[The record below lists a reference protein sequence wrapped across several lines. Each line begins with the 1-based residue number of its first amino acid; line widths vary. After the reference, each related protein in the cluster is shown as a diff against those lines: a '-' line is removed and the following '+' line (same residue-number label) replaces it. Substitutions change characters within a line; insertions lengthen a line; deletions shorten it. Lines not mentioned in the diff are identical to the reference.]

1 MRETNRLLVIGVG
14 GAFGA
19 LSRAGISHLF
29 GTTSIELGDQS
40 ASFPWATLTVNV
52 IGALLIGILAV
63 ALVADGDSYLR
74 PLLITGFLG
83 GFTTFSA
90 LALEAADLIDHN
102 MWPTALLY
110 LAVTVGAGLIA
121 VQFGIRVTQRMV
133 KS

>member
-1 MRETNRLLVIGVG
+1 MREASRLLVIGIG

-19 LSRAGISHLF
+19 LSRNGIAQLF
-29 GTTSIELGDQS
+29 GSAPIELGDQI

-63 ALVADGDSYLR
+63 ALMADGDGYLR
-74 PLLITGFLG
+74 PFLITGFLG

-90 LALEAADLIDHN
+90 LALEAADLMDNN
-102 MWPTALLY
+102 MWLTALVY
-110 LAVTVGAGLIA
+110 LAVTVGAGLVA
-121 VQFGIRVTQRMV
+121 VQFGIRATQRMV